1 MDASNLVK
9 VLAEEK
15 VSTLQYWLCDFL
27 GNPRVTYVP
36 VSGAE
41 RSLAEGL
48 PLDGSS
54 VAGQRKV
61 EKSDLLAMPDLSS
74 LRIVPEVDGL
84 PRSALFFCDVVDPA
98 DRSAPAADSRSLLRQ
113 TLKASEALG
122 FDRFLTL
129 PELEF
134 YYFKGDGTCPA
145 DQGGYFCPPDPGP
158 STKALWET
166 AELLETLGIKVRV
179 FHHEGGPA
187 QHEIELYPDDALRQA
202 DNVLL
207 ARIMVKAVAKKHGL
221 TASFM
226 PKPIPNK
233 AGSGMHVHQVL
244 MKGGANCFADA
255 KGPQGLS
262 PTALSYIAGQLLH
275 ARELT
280 VFSNQSVN
288 SYKRLVPG
296 HEAPVY
302 LTWGAANRMALI
314 RIPASGTDGP
324 LAKRLEYRAGDPL
337 ANPYLLFGLLLAAG
351 LDGISH
357 KLPAPPPSLENTDA
371 LSECE
376 LASRNISF
384 LPESLEAALALALA
398 SGFIKETLGEALLAG
413 FNKAKTAELKAWR
426 SHISDWEINRYL

>member
-1 MDASNLVK
+1 MDSATLIKTVK
-9 VLAEEK
+9 DAK
-15 VSTLQYWLCDFL
+15 VSTLQFWLCDFL

-36 VSGAE
+36 VSGLE
-41 RSLAEGL
+41 RALAEGL

-61 EKSDLLAMPDLSS
+61 EKSDLLAMPDPSS
-74 LRIVPEVDGL
+74 LRIVPELDGL
-84 PRSALFFCDVVDPA
+84 PASALFFCDVVDPA
-98 DRSAPAADSRSLLRQ
+98 DRSAPAADSSSLLRQ

-129 PELEF
+129 PELEY
-134 YYFKGDGTCPA
+134 YYFSGTGPCPA
-145 DQGGYFCPPDPGP
+145 DRGGYFCPPDTGA
-158 STKALWET
+158 SAKALWET
-166 AELLETLGIKVRV
+166 AALLETLGITVRV

-187 QHEIELYPDDALRQA
+187 QHEIELYPEDALRQA

-207 ARIMVKAVAKKHGL
+207 ARIMIKAVAKKHGL

-226 PKPIPNK
+226 PKPIHGK

-244 MKGGANCFADA
+244 MNKGQNCFAA
-255 KGPQGLS
+255 AGGPQGLS
-262 PTALSYIAGQLLH
+262 PTALAYIAGQLAH

-280 VFSNQSVN
+280 VFSNQSLN

-324 LAKRLEYRAGDPL
+324 LAKRLEYRAADPL

-351 LDGISH
+351 LDGIKG
-357 KLPAPPPSLENTDA
+357 KLAAPAPSTENIDA
-371 LSECE
+371 LTECE
-376 LASRNISF
+376 LASRNINF
-384 LPESLEAALALALA
+384 LPESLDAALALALG
-398 SGFIKETLGEALLAG
+398 SPFIKETLGEALLAG

-426 SHISDWEINRYL
+426 DHISEWELNRYL